1 MVPKKNARSK
11 GDPLESTGMFRG
23 FHTATEIACK
33 TGFDFA
39 YFREAGST
47 AFISLSKVHDSKNL
61 RTLC

>member
-11 GDPLESTGMFRG
+11 GDPLEYTGMFQG

-33 TGFDFA
+33 IGFAFA
-39 YFREAGST
+39 YFRVAGST
-47 AFISLSKVHDSKNL
+47 GFISLSKVHDSKNL